1 MNVWVNTYE
10 RDKELEDTK
19 RETVLDVYK
28 TGSVSI
34 NVTLFCVRV
43 TFVAFE
49 KQ

>member
-1 MNVWVNTYE
+1 MCGWSTYE
-10 RDKELEDTK
+10 RDKELDSMK

-28 TGSVSI
+28 TGSVII

-43 TFVAFE
+43 TFVAFK